1 MFSTMGAN
9 PTHSA
14 AALSNERP
22 VDRSMNAVRSIVRA
36 FRVNTRAIE
45 LKMGI
50 SLAQL
55 FVLQQLTER
64 PADSLNELAER
75 TATHQSS
82 VSVVVRRLVERG
94 FVSRTSSS
102 ADRRR
107 IEIAVTPAGR
117 ALLEDAPTTIQ
128 TQLMTALRRLSR
140 DEQNTLASL
149 LERWLREAKIDFA
162 SPPMLGEDEVAAAS
176 PPLAG
181 RGLAAAADAIAPTS
195 PAAARSPRRS
205 RTSPATP
212 VPPRARRS
220 CR

>member
-1 MFSTMGAN
+1 MGAN
-9 PTHSA
+9 PTQTPA
-14 AALSNERP
+14 VLSHERP
-22 VDRSMNAVRSIVRA
+22 VERSMNAVRSIVRA

-64 PADSLNELAER
+64 SADSLNELAER

-94 FVSRTSSS
+94 LVSRTSSS
-102 ADRRR
+102 SDRRR
-107 IEIAVTPAGR
+107 IEIAVTPAGS

-140 DEQNTLASL
+140 DDQNALAGL

-162 SPPMLGEDEVAAAS
+162 SPPMLGEDEVA
-176 PPLAG
+176 PMPG
-181 RGLAAAADAIAPTS
+181 R
-195 PAAARSPRRS
+195 R
-205 RTSPATP
+205 
-212 VPPRARRS
+212 
-220 CR
+220 